1 MNQKISLTP
10 NILSK
15 RLGEELILINLETD
29 RIFSLNLTGAKAWEI
44 IEDTKDLD
52 LVKKGLLDQFDVSPE
67 LLDEELDRILNA
79 LIAEGFVTIE

>member
-1 MNQKISLTP
+1 MKPKISLAP

-29 RIFSLNLTGAKAWEI
+29 RIYSLNLTGAKAWEI

-52 LVKKGLLDQFDVSPE
+52 LVKIGLLDQFDVTPE
-67 LLDEELDRILNA
+67 LLDEELDRIINA
-79 LIAEGFVTIE
+79 LVAEGFITLE

>member
-67 LLDEELDRILNA
+67 LLDEELNRILNA
-79 LIAEGFVTIE
+79 LAAEGFVTIE

>member
-1 MNQKISLTP
+1 MNPKISLSP

-44 IEDTKDLD
+44 IEDTQDLD
-52 LVKKGLLDQFDVSPE
+52 LVKKGLLDEFDVSPE
-67 LLDEELDRILNA
+67 LLDDELDRILTA
-79 LIAEGFVTIE
+79 LVAEGFVKIE